1 MRRLNHFL
9 SSSHYSAIKIIA
21 EFLPQVIMYLHHK
34 KLLKLDND
42 TYELLL
48 DDMFAYFDCIPD
60 TAHRL

>member
-1 MRRLNHFL
+1 
-9 SSSHYSAIKIIA
+9 
-21 EFLPQVIMYLHHK
+21 MYLHHK